1 VSISPSRKQ
10 KKELRRL
17 QKTAAELWE
26 DQQVLAQRAADVA
39 REAGRQAS
47 VFGRQ
52 KVVPAAQA
60 KYHEV
65 VDPYVQKAR
74 PYVEQGMTTTKRVVD
89 SKVVPVVG
97 SVVGKAM
104 GAWDAANET
113 RLKLTGKPVVVPK
126 KKSAGPVI
134 ALVLGAAAA
143 IGILVAAWQTL
154 RADDELWV
162 ADDPLSAPDA

>member
-1 VSISPSRKQ
+1 MSPSRKQ
-10 KKELRRL
+10 KKELRKL
-17 QKTAAELWE
+17 QKTAAELWQ

-52 KVVPAAQA
+52 KVMPAAQA

-65 VDPYVQKAR
+65 VDPYVDKAR
-74 PYVEQGMTTTKRVVD
+74 PYVAQGVLTTKRVVD

-97 SVVGKAM
+97 TVVGKAM
-104 GAWDAANET
+104 GAWDAASEA
-113 RLKLTGKPVVVPK
+113 RLKLTGKPVVVPPK
-126 KKSAGPVI
+126 KKSAGPIV

-143 IGILVAAWQTL
+143 VGILVAAWQTL

-162 ADDPLSAPDA
+162 ADDPLAAPDA